1 MICLVHLHCIIGNL
15 YRAVVGMFYF
25 ICDCVGNS
33 AVVTRNHVEN
43 QVKVELG

>member
-1 MICLVHLHCIIGNL
+1 MLHLHCTIGNL
-15 YRAVVGMFYF
+15 YRAVVGMLILYV
-25 ICDCVGNS
+25 ICAGNS